1 MRLSASW
8 REIVRKDPK
17 SCVTRPFGKSCA
29 LRGIW
34 SFQVL
39 WHGQTLFDGPPTDIY
54 SAYKNSSTTSIR
66 CNLYC
71 SLVHSAPWPDPPEL
85 PASYLALV
93 GFHLRI
99 TPPSSMKITM
109 ATRGTSN
116 KNPNAWRKNKYSA
129 GVNTFTVNFSEF
141 GRGSLAR
148 GVVSQARLL
157 TPAEEESGHHA
168 QLVNK
173 FYHTCQPISLQDKI
187 PHFAGLF

>member
-1 MRLSASW
+1 MCHTT
-8 REIVRKDPK
+8 K
-17 SCVTRPFGKSCA
+17 SCE
-29 LRGIW
+29 LRGMVFLATI
-34 SFQVL
+34 QR
-39 WHGQTLFDGPPTDIY
+39 LFYEPHTDMQ
-54 SAYKNSSTTSIR
+54 KQLTTSIR
-66 CNLYC
+66 CNLFC
-71 SLVHSAPWPDPPEL
+71 SLVHSAPDPPEV

-109 ATRGTSN
+109 ATRGTSR
-116 KNPNAWRKNKYSA
+116 KNPNAWRKNNYSA

-168 QLVNK
+168 QLVSVKSTN
-173 FYHTCQPISLQDKI
+173 FPILANLFLYRTKSHILQDLSSFCRPPLVISKRT
-187 PHFAGLF
+187 